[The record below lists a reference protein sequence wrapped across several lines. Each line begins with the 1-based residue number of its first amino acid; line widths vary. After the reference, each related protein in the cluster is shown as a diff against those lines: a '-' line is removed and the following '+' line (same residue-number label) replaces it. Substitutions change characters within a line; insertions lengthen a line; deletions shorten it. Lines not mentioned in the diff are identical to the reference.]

1 MPAIGHL
8 GPSCT
13 LPRAGAKIPRSVGE
27 FASQRGRLTRLILS
41 PPTCRDLSPAGGGV
55 MPSSQVN
62 SARSTSDDK
71 FHLGK
76 SRCNIQCAVRNPQGH
91 PPSNPIG
98 YLSSLHCSPNPAAC
112 LLRREAPEAQSA
124 YRKSPR
130 PAVKIV
136 KSGLARASAYRALR
150 LQRAAWRGASTAH
163 GLFQRPAVA
172 FRHGNLRF

>member
-8 GPSCT
+8 APCREPELKFPG
-13 LPRAGAKIPRSVGE
+13 LWGNLRRNAGGSGGS
-27 FASQRGRLTRLILS
+27 FG
-41 PPTCRDLSPAGGGV
+41 CREPAATYRVPGGGV
-55 MPSSQVN
+55 MPSSQVS
-62 SARSTSDDK
+62 SAQPSSGDT

-130 PAVKIV
+130 PAVKSV
-136 KSGLARASAYRALR
+136 KRGLARANGYRALR
-150 LQRAAWRGASTAH
+150 RARAARRRVSTAH
-163 GLFQRPAVA
+163 GLFRRPAVA
-172 FRHGNLRF
+172 FRHGSLHS